1 MPIPRRRPP
10 APASGEPEP
19 IHRRAAEDL
28 TFIRETMA
36 RAAPLTA
43 VPGWGGVA
51 MGVTA
56 LLAAWFAARRSDPA
70 EWLAVWLAE
79 AVVALGIGGAAL
91 IRKAQQSDQPAL
103 ARAGRQFA
111 GNFAPPI
118 VAGVFLTPAFYQAG
132 LVNHLP
138 GLWLLLYGTAVT
150 TAGAFSIRVIPVMG
164 LCFMALGGVAL
175 AAAPAG
181 RDVFMAAGF
190 GGLQI
195 VFGLLIARRYGG

>member
-1 MPIPRRRPP
+1 M
-10 APASGEPEP
+10 
-19 IHRRAAEDL
+19 
-28 TFIRETMA
+28 FIRETMA

-56 LLAAWFAARRSDPA
+56 LLAAWFAARRTAPA

-118 VAGVFLTPAFYQAG
+118 AAGMFLTPAFYQAG

-150 TAGAFSIRVIPVMG
+150 TAGAFSIRVIPLMG
-164 LCFMALGGVAL
+164 ICFMALGGVAL
-175 AAAPAG
+175 AVAPAG

-195 VFGLLIARRYGG
+195 AFGLLIARRYGG